1 MHSGQ
6 NWLLKY
12 GNFFFFKIFLFSLCN
27 GEVKKPCIL
36 ILVEFTI
43 NQRIVNLTKIKI
55 KNNVSRKITKT
66 LKSYR
71 RFWKTF
77 FPAVLVISAFLI
89 ENKMIKINNAPQ
101 FSSCID
107 VDSYSCWL
115 IFFLNEFEKLPIY
128 PTLKTTFPWNLENS
142 LKLSSIP
149 LKY

>member
-36 ILVEFTI
+36 ILVEVTI
-43 NQRIVNLTKIKI
+43 LIMPQRIVNLTKIKI

-89 ENKMIKINNAPQ
+89 ENKMIKINKAPQ

-115 IFFLNEFEKLPIY
+115 IFFFKWIWKVTNISDTQNYFSMEFGK
-128 PTLKTTFPWNLENS
+128 
-142 LKLSSIP
+142 
-149 LKY
+149 

>member
-12 GNFFFFKIFLFSLCN
+12 GNFFFFAILLFSLYN
-27 GEVKKPCIL
+27 REVNKTMYFDFGWIYNKSANCK
-36 ILVEFTI
+36 FD
-43 NQRIVNLTKIKI
+43 
-55 KNNVSRKITKT
+55 KNEKKITKT

-142 LKLSSIP
+142 LKLSSI
-149 LKY
+149 LLLLDFF